1 MLLAALA
8 THAAV
13 PPKAKHVEATQCV
26 SVAPPVTDVWCATQ
40 RGRTVKAP
48 PLAAP
53 PHLLRARLAAWGA
66 KTRCLGC
73 WS

>member
-13 PPKAKHVEATQCV
+13 PPKAKHVDATQCV
-26 SVAPPVTDVWCATQ
+26 SVSPPVTDVWCVTQ
-40 RGRTVKAP
+40 RGRTVKAA

-53 PHLLRARLAAWGA
+53 HTSSGRAWQHGA
-66 KTRCLGC
+66 PNRRLGC